1 LLSPLSQ
8 AQPISP
14 QEEFMRIDFH
24 VHSKHSLRPA
34 QWLLQ
39 KIGCPESFT
48 DPMQVYQVALSR
60 GMTHVTITDHNSIN
74 GALEIAH
81 LPNTFIGEEITTY
94 FPEDRCKLHVLAY
107 DLNEAQHDQIQH
119 LRPNVYELVPYLQ
132 QEKILHVAA
141 HPLYAINDRL
151 SMAHVEQLLLL
162 FKNFELNGA
171 RNSRENHCLRAVVN
185 ALGPAQIE
193 RLAEK
198 HGLTPRFDA
207 PWQKRFFGGS
217 DDHSSINIARA
228 YTEVTGVDSLTDF
241 LNDPLQGQLRVVSE
255 AATPK
260 TMAHNLYGIA
270 YQFYRSKFTLSRYTD
285 KDPLVRFLDRSL
297 RNDSQ
302 ESAGLFSKLY
312 LLWNERRQRRL
323 HARKKKPASDS
334 LVELLRH
341 ETHRLL
347 QDAPQLLPDENGAEE
362 GFQAREEKWFKF
374 VNEASNRVMVHF
386 ADHLMDHL
394 SGANVFNIFHTIG
407 SAGGLYTLLAPYFF
421 AFSLYNK
428 DKILTE
434 AIRQRFVPPESPA
447 SAKTRHIKVAHFTDT
462 FYEVNGVALTLQ
474 QQVRSAQANA
484 KELTIITSYPDKDG
498 DETGIHNFKPIGVY
512 ELPEYPEQ
520 KVFYPPLL
528 EMLSYCYEG
537 GFTHIHIATPGPI
550 GLAALAIA
558 KILKLPLSGTYHTA
572 IPQYAQTLTGDDV
585 IEDLAWKYMLWFYD
599 QMDRVYAPSESTK
612 AELVEKGL
620 SGDKVSVY
628 PRGIDTERFTPQ
640 KRNGY
645 LKKHHGLE
653 GGLNLLYVGRV
664 SKEKNLHLLVEAIG
678 RLAPEH
684 PHMRLIVAG
693 DGPYLEEMESA
704 CSELPCIFA
713 GYVRGEA
720 LEQLYASCDLFVFPS
735 TTDTFGNVVLEAQAS
750 GLAVIVTDQGGPREN
765 VVAGTTGLIVPG
777 GDVDALA
784 AAMAEML
791 AAPRQIRQ
799 MGLAARQYMEARSFD
814 AAFMRTWEMYKTVSP
829 PKGSF
834 SDMAGAIS
842 LSALSLPG

>member
-1 LLSPLSQ
+1 
-8 AQPISP
+8 
-14 QEEFMRIDFH
+14 MRIDFH
-24 VHSKHSLRPA
+24 VHSKHSKRPS

-48 DPMQVYQVALSR
+48 DPTQVYQVALSR
-60 GMTHVTITDHNSIN
+60 GMTHVTITDHNSIK

-119 LRPNVYELVPYLQ
+119 LRPNVFELIPYLQ
-132 QEKILHVAA
+132 QEKIFHVVA

-151 SMAHVEQLLLL
+151 SMEHVEQLLLL

-171 RNSRENHCLRAVVN
+171 RNSRENHCLRAMVN
-185 ALGPAQIE
+185 ALGATDIE

-198 HGLTPRFDA
+198 HGLEPQFDE
-207 PWQKRFFGGS
+207 PWRKRFFGGS

-228 YTEVTGVDSLTDF
+228 HTEVSGVASLESF
-241 LNDPLQGQLRVVSE
+241 LSDPLQGQLQVVSE

-260 TMAHNLYGIA
+260 TMGHNLYGIA

-285 KDPLVRFLDRSL
+285 KDPLMRFLDRSL
-297 RNDSQ
+297 RNDPE
-302 ESAGLFSKLY
+302 ESSGLFSKLY
-312 LLWNERRQRRL
+312 FFWNERRQRRL
-323 HARKKKPASDS
+323 HGRKKKPVSDS
-334 LVELLRH
+334 LVGLLRH

-347 QDAPQLLPDENGAEE
+347 QDAPQLLPEENGTDE
-362 GFQAREEKWFKF
+362 GFQAREEKWFDF

-407 SAGGLYTLLAPYFF
+407 SAGGLYTLLAPYFV
-421 AFSLYNK
+421 AYSLYNK

-434 AIRQRFVPPESPA
+434 AIRRRFVPRDDQDAEVEQQ
-447 SAKTRHIKVAHFTDT
+447 IKVAHFTDT

-474 QQVRSAQANA
+474 QQVRSALANA
-484 KELTIITSYPDKDG
+484 KELTIITSYPDKNG
-498 DETGIHNFKPIGVY
+498 DEAGIRNFRPIGVY

-558 KILKLPLSGTYHTA
+558 RILKLPLSGTYHTA

-612 AELVEKGL
+612 AELVDKGL

-645 LKKHHGLE
+645 LKKHYGLDA
-653 GGLNLLYVGRV
+653 GLNMLYVGRV
-664 SKEKNLHLLVEAIG
+664 SKEKNLHLLVEAVE
-678 RLAPEH
+678 RLAPAH
-684 PHMRLIVAG
+684 PAMHLIVAG
-693 DGPYLEEMESA
+693 DGPYLEEMKVA
-704 CSELPCIFA
+704 CSMLPCTFT
-713 GYVRGEA
+713 GYVCGEP

-750 GLAVIVTDQGGPREN
+750 GLPVIVTDQGGPQEN
-765 VVAGTTGLIVPG
+765 VVGGKTGLVVPG
-777 GDVDALA
+777 DDVDALA
-784 AAMAEML
+784 AAMDKMF
-791 AAPRQIRQ
+791 AAPEQIRQ
-799 MGLAARQYMEARSFD
+799 MGRDARQYMEARSFD
-814 AAFMRTWEMYKTVSP
+814 AAFMRTWEMYKEVHSST
-829 PKGSF
+829 GGF
-834 SDMAGAIS
+834 ADMAGAIS
-842 LSALSLPG
+842 LSALSIPG